1 MNSEQDHNEF
11 LKYNEYMNKIK
22 KDVDDEVENK
32 RGKGW
37 FELLCLKISSF
48 GRK

>member
-11 LKYNEYMNKIK
+11 LKYNEFMTQIK
-22 KDVDDEVENK
+22 KDVDTEYKN

-37 FELLCLKISSF
+37 FELLRLKIISF
-48 GRK
+48 GRYK